1 VRSRILLLSVM
12 LVVVFGVTGYAADPV
27 ASEITVDGV
36 SRTFLIYTPPGL
48 DKNITTPLLFVLHG
62 SAGNGEVMMTVT
74 QRGFE
79 RIADKEKFIVIYP
92 DALERRWNAQDG
104 TVDDGGFLLA
114 IVDKLAAEFRVNKK
128 RVYMAGIS
136 NGGMMA
142 QRMACEH
149 SDRVAAIATVAGTMP
164 AGMTTVC
171 KPSRPVP
178 VMVIHGTKDPIVPW
192 GGGAVAGFA
201 EFGQVVSAAETF
213 RFWASHDLCKGE
225 PLVVNEPDRD
235 PQDGTRV
242 RLERLSD
249 CSNKAE
255 VTLVAVEGGGHT
267 WPGGYQYL
275 PEPFIGK
282 TSKDIDANTL
292 IWNFFKGYANP

>member
-1 VRSRILLLSVM
+1 MLLVM
-12 LVVVFGVTGYAADPV
+12 VYGVTVYAAEPV

-36 SRTFLIYTPPGL
+36 ARTFLIYIPPGS
-48 DKNITTPLLFVLHG
+48 DKNIPAPLLFVLHG

-79 RIADKEKFIVIYP
+79 RIADKEKFIVVYP
-92 DALERRWNAQDG
+92 DALERRWNEQDG
-104 TVDDGGFLLA
+104 TVDDAGFLLA
-114 IVDKLAAEFRVNKK
+114 IVDKLAAESRVDKK

-142 QRMACEH
+142 QRMACEY

-164 AGMTTVC
+164 AGMATVC

-192 GGGAVAGFA
+192 GGGAVAGFE
-201 EFGQVVSAAETF
+201 EFGKVVSAAETA
-213 RFWASHDLCKGE
+213 RFWASRNLCKGAS
-225 PLVVNEPDRD
+225 LVMNETDRD

-242 RLERLSD
+242 RLERFSD
-249 CSNKAE
+249 CSNKAD
-255 VTLVAVEGGGHT
+255 VTLVAIEGGGHT

-282 TSKDIDANTL
+282 TSKDIDANAL
-292 IWNFFKGYANP
+292 IWNFFKGFSIP

>member
-1 VRSRILLLSVM
+1 MRSRILLLSVM

-27 ASEITVDGV
+27 ASEITVDGA

-79 RIADKEKFIVIYP
+79 RIADKEKFIVVYP

-104 TVDDGGFLLA
+104 TVDDAKFLLA
-114 IVDKLAAEFRVNKK
+114 IVDKLAAESRVDNK

-164 AGMTTVC
+164 AGMATVC

-213 RFWASHDLCKGE
+213 RFWASHNLCKGA

-242 RLERLSD
+242 RLERFSD
-249 CSNKAE
+249 CGNKTE
-255 VTLVAVEGGGHT
+255 VTLVTVEGGGHT

>member
-1 VRSRILLLSVM
+1 MLAMLLVY
-12 LVVVFGVTGYAADPV
+12 GVTVYAAEPV
-27 ASEITVDGV
+27 ASEVVLDGV
-36 SRTFLIYTPPGL
+36 TRTFLIYTPPGS
-48 DKNITTPLLFVLHG
+48 DKNIPAPLLFVLHG

-79 RIADKEKFIVIYP
+79 RIADKEKFIVVYP
-92 DALERRWNAQDG
+92 DALERRWNEQDG
-104 TVDDGGFLLA
+104 TVDDAGFLLA
-114 IVDKLAAEFRVNKK
+114 IVDKLAAESRVDKK

-142 QRMACEH
+142 QRMACEY
-149 SDRVAAIATVAGTMP
+149 SNRVAAIATVAGTMP
-164 AGMTTVC
+164 AGMATVC

-178 VMVIHGTKDPIVPW
+178 VMVIHGTADPIIPW
-192 GGGAVAGFA
+192 GGGAVAGFE
-201 EFGQVVSAAETF
+201 EFGKVVSAAETA
-213 RFWASHDLCKGE
+213 RFWASRNLCKGA
-225 PLVVNEPDRD
+225 PLVMSEPDRD

-242 RLERLSD
+242 RLELFAD
-249 CSNKAE
+249 CGDKAD
-255 VTLVAVEGGGHT
+255 VTLVAIEGGGHT

-292 IWNFFKGYANP
+292 IWNFFKGFSTP